1 MQLHWCLILIHI
13 NTHEHLALE
22 AIAVT
27 NIHRRRRPDRR
38 DRRCRSRR
46 LDAALGLERT
56 RTLAAAAPGE
66 VKNTDCGPA
75 GEVGPPRR
83 AASERWT
90 APRAAETRRT
100 ISLCSCH
107 PFTKLPPVAVGC
119 GRLLG
124 VRPVGWTERQRGQAR
139 GLDGEVA

>member
-1 MQLHWCLILIHI
+1 M
-13 NTHEHLALE
+13 
-22 AIAVT
+22 
-27 NIHRRRRPDRR
+27 
-38 DRRCRSRR
+38 R
-46 LDAALGLERT
+46 LWGLERT
-56 RTLAAAAPGE
+56 LTLAAAAPGE

-100 ISLCSCH
+100 ISLCSCQ